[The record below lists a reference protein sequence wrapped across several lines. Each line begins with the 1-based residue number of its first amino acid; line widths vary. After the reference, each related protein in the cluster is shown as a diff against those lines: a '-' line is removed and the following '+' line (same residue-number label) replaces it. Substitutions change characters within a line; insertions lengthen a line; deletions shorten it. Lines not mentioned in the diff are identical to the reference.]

1 MTIRE
6 VYNVQPKSW
15 TVVTVPNPKCRIR
28 AGKKNAHSQLIVK
41 WATPSGSYPVL
52 AHAANMI
59 LKPKNPC
66 KTEGLSS
73 VLSQTQFPVYSMST
87 TMKVS
92 PYLCHDNHPAIIF
105 LRLGTIILSIVSLVV
120 FIIVMDAHNKVY
132 TDGMGSFLTL
142 FPLIFVRSSLK
153 SWLVDRVANQERLHM
168 VLFGPPLS
176 F

>member
-1 MTIRE
+1 MQNTSWQKERT
-6 VYNVQPKSW
+6 QPVDRQMS
-15 TVVTVPNPKCRIR
+15 
-28 AGKKNAHSQLIVK
+28 HSFRLV
-41 WATPSGSYPVL
+41 SSLGSRCQ
-52 AHAANMI
+52 HDI
-59 LKPKNPC
+59 
-66 KTEGLSS
+66 KTEESLQNWGFELSII
-73 VLSQTQFPVYSMST
+73 TNTFPVYSMST